1 MVKKIFLLSIILSVG
16 FSVTNAQLVQDLHKI
31 YNPGY
36 NQEQTYDSTAVITP
50 FGVIKPGVNY
60 GLSLGTGYSFM
71 GNGMGMSN
79 SYVAPS
85 VSYSP
90 NQKLQVI
97 AGVTLSRNGFHG
109 MNVPNEVGQG
119 QVQTSANPYQA
130 WAYTQYNFTNR
141 FSVYAMGSVSQN
153 QSFYSPFMNSF
164 GSYNS
169 QAYGVGFNYKISNK
183 TSIGASFNFVNAQYP
198 NTFNSFGNSF
208 FPY

>member
-1 MVKKIFLLSIILSVG
+1 MINRFITLIIALGLFNLNS
-16 FSVTNAQLVQDLHKI
+16 NAQLVQDLHKI
-31 YNPGY
+31 YNPGF
-36 NQEQTYDSTAVITP
+36 NQEQTYDSTAIITP

-85 VSYSP
+85 ISYSP

-109 MNVPNEVGQG
+109 INVPNEVGQG

-153 QSFYSPFMNSF
+153 QTFYSPLMN
-164 GSYNS
+164 GIGNYNK
-169 QAYGVGFNYKISNK
+169 QMYGVGFNYKISDK
-183 TSIGASFNFVNAQYP
+183 TSIGASFNFVNAQNQ
-198 NTFNSFGNSF
+198 NTFNGFRNPF
-208 FPY
+208 YP

>member
-1 MVKKIFLLSIILSVG
+1 MINRFITLIIALGLFNIDS
-16 FSVTNAQLVQDLHKI
+16 NAQLVQDLHKI
-31 YNPGY
+31 YNPVF
-36 NQEQTYDSTAVITP
+36 NQGQTYDSTAIITP

-85 VSYSP
+85 ISYSP

-109 MNVPNEVGQG
+109 MSVPNEVGQV
-119 QVQTSANPYQA
+119 QAQTSANPYQA

-153 QSFYSPFMNSF
+153 QTFYSPLMN
-164 GSYNS
+164 GIGNYNK
-169 QAYGVGFNYKISNK
+169 QMYGVGFNYKISDK
-183 TSIGASFNFVNAQYP
+183 TSIGASFNFVNAQ
-198 NTFNSFGNSF
+198 NQNAFNGFRNPF
-208 FPY
+208 FP